1 MIDTENVLGIV
12 VTDREG
18 IIRSVSYNNG
28 DLNSSLIGAR
38 WNDAFSVSVEESNRA
53 EEEDP
58 KIFKLCESGKKIS
71 VSSSYDENGDVS
83 GLHILVEKD
92 CEGKT
97 HTQFLNK
104 VSCLGEIVPGIAHEI
119 NNPLSYVSGW
129 LQIFYVETKD
139 TDPKKKTY
147 EALIKEFERI
157 ATLTN
162 SLLEFTK
169 QTPNSK
175 QIFDINQVIEDVV
188 NMIGYAMK
196 NENIEIIK
204 DLLPSDIEMY
214 GDSNRL
220 KQVFLNVM
228 QNAKEA
234 MPNGGAI
241 YLSTNL
247 VHDNSVLIQF
257 RDTGGGISNDQLDKI
272 FYPSY
277 TTKAEGKSAGLGLS
291 VCKTIIE
298 ELGGSIDIDSK
309 AGSGVVVSL
318 ILPKCSAIQE
328 EHSLNVNE
336 P

>member
-1 MIDTENVLGIV
+1 MFEIENILGIV
-12 VTDREG
+12 VTDRDG
-18 IIRSVSYNNG
+18 IIKSVSHNNG
-28 DLNSSLIGAR
+28 DLNSSLIGTR
-38 WNDAFSVSVEESNRA
+38 WYDAFSVPA
-53 EEEDP
+53 EEYHGVEKEKP
-58 KIFKLCESGKKIS
+58 KIFTLCESGKKIT
-71 VSSSYDENGDVS
+71 VSPSYDENGDVS

-92 CEGKT
+92 CEGNS

-129 LQIFYVETKD
+129 LQMFLVEAND

-147 EALIKEFERI
+147 ETLIKEFERI
-157 ATLTN
+157 ATLTS

-169 QTPNSK
+169 QTPSSK
-175 QIFDINQVIEDVV
+175 KIFDMNQVIEDILT
-188 NMIGYAMK
+188 MIGYTMK

-204 DLLPSDIEMY
+204 NLLPSEIEMY

-228 QNAKEA
+228 QNAREA

-247 VHDNSVLIQF
+247 VHDDSVLIQF
-257 RDTGGGISNDQLDKI
+257 RDTGGGISNDQVDKI

-277 TTKAEGKSAGLGLS
+277 TTKAGGKCAGLGLS
-291 VCKTIIE
+291 VCKTIIKE
-298 ELGGSIDIDSK
+298 FGGTIDLKSNI
-309 AGSGVVVSL
+309 GEGTVVS
-318 ILPKCSAIQE
+318 IKLPKCTAEQDG
-328 EHSLNVNE
+328 HY
-336 P
+336 